1 MPNVENLTTPRSYLP
16 NDIDVSAREIDFVT
30 RFAKNWE
37 ALQQVLGISRPIKK
51 AAGTKLVSYKATVN
65 LESGAVNPG
74 AVIPYSKATVEEV
87 FYEDL
92 KLEKY
97 AKAVTIEDVDKYGE
111 VVAVEKTDDAFL
123 DELQNG
129 VLEDF
134 FVKLTDDTYAMTASK
149 ANFQKAVAGAIGLV
163 KDKFKK
169 LRKNATSTIVFVNTL
184 DAYDYLGDAAISIQ
198 TIFGIDYVKKFMGAD
213 VMVLSSD
220 IEQGKVIALPADNL
234 VLYYIDPSTQFA
246 KLGLVYRTDGVTNL
260 IGFHAQGNYGTA
272 VGESFA
278 VKGMTLWYEYADGV
292 AIVTIDANPIDGL
305 TVTSDLDETT
315 YPWSDKTPG
324 DFQED
329 VAVSGNKITGT
340 LKFMEGGI
348 SPSGPLSGDGWF
360 LALKWTNPA
369 SGVTSLKV
377 GLQPSEGTGLV
388 ECISDTDR
396 NGVFKIA
403 SKDQKLVLIQSNDT
417 KKTKQVFDL
426 TGLVLEDPGV

>member
-1 MPNVENLTTPRSYLP
+1 MAVENLTTPRTALP
-16 NDIDVSAREIDFVT
+16 NTYVDVTAREIDFVS
-30 RFAKNWE
+30 RFAKNWQ
-37 ALQQVLGISRPIKK
+37 ALQEVLGISRPIKK
-51 AAGTKLVSYKATVN
+51 AAGTKLVSYKASVA

-74 AVIPYSKATVEEV
+74 AVIPYSKATVTQV
-87 FYEDL
+87 DYEDL
-92 KLEKY
+92 TLEKY
-97 AKAVTIEDVDKYGE
+97 AKAVPIEDVDKYG
-111 VVAVEKTDDAFL
+111 VQVAVEKTDDAFL
-123 DELQNG
+123 DELQNE
-129 VLEDF
+129 VLEDLYT
-134 FVKLTDDTYAMTASK
+134 KLADDTYAMTANK

-169 LRKNATSTIVFVNTL
+169 LRKNTSSTIVFVNTL
-184 DAYDYLGDAAISIQ
+184 DAYDYLGDASISIQ
-198 TIFGIDYVKKFMGAD
+198 TMFGIDYVKNFMGAD
-213 VMVLSSD
+213 VMILSSD
-220 IEQGKVIALPADNL
+220 IEEGKVIAIPADNL
-234 VLYYIDPSTQFA
+234 VCYYVDPSTEFA
-246 KLGLVYRTDGVTNL
+246 RLGLVYTTDGDTNL
-260 IGFHAQGNYGTA
+260 IGFHAQGNYTTA

-278 VKGMTLWYEYADGV
+278 LKGMKLWYEYADGV
-292 AIVTIDANPIDGL
+292 AIVTIEANPLDGL

-329 VAVSGNKITGT
+329 VTVSGNKITGT

-369 SGVTSLKV
+369 AGATSLKV

-403 SKDQKLVLIQSNDT
+403 NKDQKLVLIQSNDT

-426 TGLVLEDPGV
+426 SGLTLEEPGV